1 VAIPLSSIALNVPGR
16 LSKSLVEAIKPIFSL
31 LFHSSFNDTDYY
43 QSILDGPIQD
53 NTIVTLDAGNGVVI
67 DQKGSGLFYMPHG
80 MTIDRAGNMW
90 LTDVALHQVF
100 KFQPGKDYPAI
111 TLGRRF
117 EPGNTRNHLCKPTAV
132 AVASTG
138 EVRLGHF
145 DQKFKKLAMFN

>member
-1 VAIPLSSIALNVPGR
+1 MILRSILLLTNF
-16 LSKSLVEAIKPIFSL
+16 LVL
-31 LFHSSFNDTDYY
+31 RSFNDTDYY

-53 NTIVTLDAGNGVVI
+53 NTIVTLDAGNGAVI

-80 MTIDRAGNMW
+80 MTIDRTGNMW

-100 KFQPGKDYPAI
+100 KFQPDKDYPAI

-117 EPGNTRNHLCKPTAV
+117 EPGTSRNHLCKPTAV

-138 EVRLGHF
+138 EVRSG
-145 DQKFKKLAMFN
+145 